1 MNIQEAL
8 TELRK
13 NEKRKFDQSVD
24 LIINLNGIDV
34 KRDNIATVF
43 SFPHQL
49 KAKRICAFLE
59 KKTDLVD
66 SVTPAEFGAFK
77 EKKTLRKLVKQYDY
91 FMAVAKLMPQ
101 VATVFG
107 KVLGPAGKM
116 PSPQLGIVMQ
126 ETEPAI
132 KQELAK
138 VAKSVKIRAKEASI
152 KLSVG
157 KESMK
162 DAELIANI
170 DAAFTAIVNAL
181 PTKKENLRSVM
192 VKTTMSKPIK
202 VEMK

>member
-1 MNIQEAL
+1 MNLQEGLA
-8 TELRK
+8 ELRK
-13 NEKRKFDQSVD
+13 NEKRNFDQSVD
-24 LIINLNGIDV
+24 LIVNLKGVDL
-34 KRDNIATVF
+34 KRDNVAAVF
-43 SFPHQL
+43 TFPHQL
-49 KAKRICAFLE
+49 KEKKICAFLE
-59 KKTDLVD
+59 KKSDLV
-66 SVTPAEFGAFK
+66 STVTPAEFGAFK
-77 EKKTLRKLVKQYDY
+77 DKKALKKLVKQYDY
-91 FMAVAKLMPQ
+91 FMSVAKLMPQ

-162 DAELIANI
+162 DADLTSNI
-170 DAAFTAIVNAL
+170 DAAFNAIVNAL
-181 PTKKENLRSVM
+181 PTKKENIRSVM

>member
-1 MNIQEAL
+1 MNIQEGLA
-8 TELRK
+8 ELRK
-13 NEKRKFDQSVD
+13 NEKRNFDQSVD
-24 LIINLNGIDV
+24 LIVNLKGIDL
-34 KRDNIATVF
+34 KRDNVSAVF
-43 SFPHQL
+43 TFPHQL
-49 KAKRICAFLE
+49 KQKKICAFLE

-66 SVTPAEFGAFK
+66 TVTPAEFAAFK
-77 EKKTLRKLVKQYDY
+77 DKKNLKKLVKQYDY

-138 VAKSVKIRAKEASI
+138 VSKSIKVRAKEASI

-162 DAELIANI
+162 DAELAANAE
-170 DAAFTAIVNAL
+170 AAYNAIVNAL
-181 PTKKENLRSVM
+181 PTKKENVRNIML
-192 VKTTMSKPIK
+192 KTTMSKPIK